1 MGVTVM
7 TDATL
12 WRVVSLAVGMLIVG
26 FAAYKSKAK
35 SSENQESSKSVQK
48 EAYQTAVKASVI
60 FSVLYMVIVLGAAA
74 YM

>member
-1 MGVTVM
+1 M